1 MRQQVASSPK
11 SSPKVATAL
20 AVLGKG
26 NRMKPTKEEIRRA
39 IDSYFM
45 QSLDGLDVT
54 AFVLDRIGRDEM
66 ERDAK
71 TTHRSMEQ
79 AKQEMGKL
87 ISQELLRQ
95 MFWDVEVLDSV
106 KVDPTIWPG
115 LAGWVATY
123 TQHRVGRRR

>member
-1 MRQQVASSPK
+1 
-11 SSPKVATAL
+11 
-20 AVLGKG
+20 
-26 NRMKPTKEEIRRA
+26 MKPTKEEIRRA

-54 AFVLDRIGRDEM
+54 AFVLDRVRSRRDGA
-66 ERDAK
+66 RDAK

-87 ISQELLRQ
+87 ISQDLLRQ

-123 TQHRVGRRR
+123 TQHQVGRRR